1 MSGPCVVGID
11 VGSTYIK
18 VVLTGL
24 AGAEL
29 ATSRRATP
37 WRNLPEGRT
46 EMPAQDLIDAVSSA
60 LAELGEQQ
68 RAVVGIGVSGMAEA
82 GVLVDRAD
90 RLHGSVI
97 AWFDP
102 RGADELSDLPPDL
115 RAEFPGRTGLPVSPL
130 ATFAK
135 LWHGTRVEGRDL
147 TGLQWL
153 NVPELVAWALGGERY
168 SEGSLSGRTGL
179 VDQDTGQVW
188 MRAIEVLGADDTL
201 LPPLREAGSS
211 WGLATRLVPPTMTG
225 AVLTVA
231 GHDHLLS
238 SAASGVLDVDTLY
251 DSMGT
256 AEALVRVLDGVLDRD
271 ARARLAAHDIN
282 VGRHMLPGRGV
293 MLAGTKTG
301 LLMRRTLQLVGVHDA
316 HGRAA
321 LDDQVMLL
329 PPGDAAAAGVVVSGA
344 TNDDG
349 VLEIRADS
357 DGLSPAVLFHAALRH
372 GSEVLLG
379 VLAQMDAENPP
390 ATRSVLAGGWSRMRS
405 VRRSREQILPSV
417 RVSDRDEDTAFGAA
431 LVAAYAADPTADDL
445 AGFLTHAIAGGTD
458 TPFPAR
464 PATALARE
472 TSSSQPAPEES
483 SIR

>member
-1 MSGPCVVGID
+1 MTEPCVVGID

-18 VVLTGL
+18 AVLADL
-24 AGAEL
+24 AGEEV

-37 WRNLPEGRT
+37 WRNLSHGRT
-46 EMPAQDLIDAVSSA
+46 EMPPEDLVGAVFSA
-60 LAELGEQQ
+60 LDELGKHQ

-82 GVLVDRAD
+82 GILVDRAD

-102 RGADELSDLPPDL
+102 RGADELSELPADL
-115 RAEFPGRTGLPVSPL
+115 RGEFPGRTGLPVSPL

-135 LWHGTRVEGRDL
+135 LWHSTRVDGRDL
-147 TGLQWL
+147 AGLQWL

-168 SEGSLSGRTGL
+168 CEESLSGRTGL

-188 MRAIEVLGADDTL
+188 SRAVEVIGADDTL

-211 WGLATRLVPPTMTG
+211 WGVATRLVPPAMTG

-238 SAASGVLDVDTLY
+238 SAAAGVLDVDTLY

-282 VGRHMLPGRGV
+282 VGRHLLPGRGV

-316 HGRAA
+316 HGRGA
-321 LDDQVMLL
+321 LDEQVMLL
-329 PPGDAAAAGVVVSGA
+329 PPGEAGTAGIRVSGA
-344 TNDDG
+344 ANNDG
-349 VLEIRADS
+349 VLKIWADS
-357 DGLSPAVLFHAALRH
+357 DGLSPARLFDAALHH
-372 GSEVLLG
+372 GSEVLLD

-405 VRRSREQILPSV
+405 VRRSRQRILPSV
-417 RVSDRDEDTAFGAA
+417 RFSDRDEDTAFGAA
-431 LVAAYAADPTADDL
+431 LVAAYAADPTPDDL
-445 AGFLTHAIAGGTD
+445 AAFLARGLAGGTGVRSSAA
-458 TPFPAR
+458 TR
-464 PATALARE
+464 P
-472 TSSSQPAPEES
+472 SP
-483 SIR
+483 